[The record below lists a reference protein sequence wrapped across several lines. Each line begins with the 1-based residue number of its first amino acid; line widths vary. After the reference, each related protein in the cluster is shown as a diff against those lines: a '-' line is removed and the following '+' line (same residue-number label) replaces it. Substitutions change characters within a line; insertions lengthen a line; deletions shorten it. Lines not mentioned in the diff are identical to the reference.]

1 MKQMNKLI
9 EYIIQINTLNY
20 SKQCEYIKNKLL
32 SINIYDI
39 SYIMLFKKVDVIFKK
54 LPDYLKDINI
64 EINKKRSHFLDFL
77 KGLDDRSY
85 CEDDNGD
92 SIKGFIKVNYV
103 KLTDNIYQIDVLVK
117 KASIPIISYINNLI
131 LQYPILIFFIK
142 LNSFKVYR

>member
-1 MKQMNKLI
+1 MNKLI

-39 SYIMLFKKVDVIFKK
+39 SYIIFFKNVDVIFKK
-54 LPDYLKDINI
+54 LPEYLKDINI
-64 EINKKRSHFLDFL
+64 EINQKGSHFLKFL

-85 CEDDNGD
+85 CEDDNSD

-117 KASIPIISYINNLI
+117 KAPIPIISYINNLI
-131 LQYPILIFFIK
+131 LNTLY
-142 LNSFKVYR
+142 